1 MNEGCVYRERVRAAD
16 AGAEVL
22 AYHAER
28 FRHSSLEDWRRTI
41 AAGRVR
47 INGRVAASGQRLCA
61 GDRLE
66 FHRPPWVEP
75 DAPLHF
81 RVVYEDED
89 LLALDKPAGLQVLP
103 AGPFH
108 ANTLLALVQRSSAER
123 LECAPVHRLG
133 RGTSGLVLFGK
144 NAAARASLSAQFR
157 GHVARKTYLA
167 LASGTALRDS
177 WIARQP
183 IGLCAHGPL
192 QLACADPLG
201 KPASTRL
208 RVLARDP
215 ERGRSL
221 VAAQPITGRPNQIR
235 IHLAASGAPLVG
247 DPLFGPGGLP
257 IRDARP
263 AEGGYFLH
271 AAALGVRHPA
281 TGRWLKLR
289 SRPAWL
295 SGSGFHTPR
304 PRHGKWVVVGC
315 ELAGDG

>member
-1 MNEGCVYRERVRAAD
+1 MNEGCIYRERVSDAD
-16 AGAEVL
+16 AGVEAL

-28 FRHSSLEDWRRTI
+28 FRHSSLEDWRRSFE
-41 AAGRVR
+41 AGRVQV
-47 INGRVAASGQRLCA
+47 NGLRAASAQILRA

-75 DAPLHF
+75 AAPLEF

-108 ANTLLALVQRSSAER
+108 ASTLITLVQRSSVER
-123 LECAPVHRLG
+123 AQSAPVHRLG

-157 GHVARKTYLA
+157 DHAARKTYLA
-167 LASGTALRDS
+167 LARGTALPHS
-177 WIARQP
+177 WIARHP
-183 IGLCAHGPL
+183 IGLRPHGPL
-192 QLACADPLG
+192 QLACADVLG
-201 KPASTRL
+201 KPAVTRL

-235 IHLAASGAPLVG
+235 IHLATSGAPLVG

-257 IRDARP
+257 IRDVSP
-263 AEGGYFLH
+263 ADGGYFLH
-271 AAALGVRHPA
+271 AAALSVRHPA

-289 SRPAWL
+289 SRPPWL
-295 SGSGFHTPR
+295 SGSGEP
-304 PRHGKWVVVGC
+304 
-315 ELAGDG
+315 

>member
-1 MNEGCVYRERVRAAD
+1 MNEGCVYHERVSAAD

-22 AYHAER
+22 AYHAGR
-28 FRHSSLEDWRRTI
+28 FRHSSTEDWRRTI
-41 AAGRVR
+41 EAGRVQV
-47 INGRVAASGQRLCA
+47 NGRVATSGQLLCA

-75 DAPLHF
+75 EAPLHF
-81 RVVYEDED
+81 EVVYEDED

-108 ANTLLALVQRSSAER
+108 ANTLLALVQASAVER
-123 LECAPVHRLG
+123 AQSAPVHRLG

-144 NAAARASLSAQFR
+144 NSAARASLSAQFR
-157 GHVARKTYLA
+157 GHDARKTYLA
-167 LASGTALRDS
+167 LARGTALPDS
-177 WIARQP
+177 WSARQP
-183 IGLCAHGPL
+183 IGLRAHGPL
-192 QLACADPLG
+192 QLACADPAG
-201 KPASTRL
+201 RPALTRL

-215 ERGRSL
+215 ERQCSL
-221 VAAQPITGRPNQIR
+221 VAAQPISGRPHQIR

-257 IRDARP
+257 LRDVRP
-263 AEGGYFLH
+263 GEGGYFLH

-281 TGRWLKLR
+281 TGGWLKLR

-295 SGSGFHTPR
+295 PR
-304 PRHGKWVVVGC
+304 STASAIDRPF
-315 ELAGDG
+315 AQ